1 MFKDLMVDKQKK
13 VRIGCASAFWG
24 DTSTAVSQLVE
35 KGKLDYL
42 VLDFLA
48 EVTMSILAGAKMKN
62 PEMGYATDFVHQMV
76 PQLKKIK
83 DENIKII
90 SNAGGINLDACRNIL
105 EEKAKE
111 SGVDL
116 KIAVVRGDNLI
127 EAAPKFREMDMT
139 DMESG

>member
-1 MFKDLMVDKQKK
+1 MVDKQKK

-62 PEMGYATDFVHQMV
+62 PENQT
-76 PQLKKIK
+76 
-83 DENIKII
+83 
-90 SNAGGINLDACRNIL
+90 SRNPD
-105 EEKAKE
+105 
-111 SGVDL
+111 S
-116 KIAVVRGDNLI
+116 
-127 EAAPKFREMDMT
+127 
-139 DMESG
+139 